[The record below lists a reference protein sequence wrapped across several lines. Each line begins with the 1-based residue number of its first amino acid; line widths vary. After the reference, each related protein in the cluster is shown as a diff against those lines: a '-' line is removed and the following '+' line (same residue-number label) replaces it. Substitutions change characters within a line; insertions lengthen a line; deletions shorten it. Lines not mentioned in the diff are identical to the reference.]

1 MSACERLCVPASATL
16 PASPVWPPSLL
27 LGPHGKNCA
36 GDSLRGSSLQTRA
49 WELWSWG
56 TGSMP
61 GSRAC
66 SQLPAPLPCTSAPGR
81 RGRRHRRWVCWK
93 LRAGGVC
100 ASFGVF
106 LWKTHDGTFQGFR
119 VFLYLYLGDGCI
131 FTYGNIHQAI
141 YSSSFYGL

>member
-1 MSACERLCVPASATL
+1 MSGCVPASATL
-16 PASPVWPPSLL
+16 PTSPVWPPSLL

-81 RGRRHRRWVCWK
+81 RGGRHRRWVCWK

-100 ASFGVF
+100 ASSPEVTVLTDPIPAVTLVLQEPRFC
-106 LWKTHDGTFQGFR
+106 LTQYGTTFVIRYQG
-119 VFLYLYLGDGCI
+119 
-131 FTYGNIHQAI
+131 
-141 YSSSFYGL
+141 